1 MDYLWIALG
10 SAAGG
15 VSRALVVNWLA
26 QRLALAPIWST
37 VAVNVTG
44 SLAIGFLTAWVGRPA
59 EDGHPVRAVAGPLL
73 MTGFCGG
80 YTTFS
85 AFSLHTLQLAQ
96 SQRWWQAGANI
107 VLSLVLCLLAVGLG
121 WLAGSAG
128 RR

>member
-15 VSRALVVNWLA
+15 VSRAWAVNWLA
-26 QRLALAPIWST
+26 QRLALAPVWGT

-44 SLAIGFLTAWVGRPA
+44 SLVIGFLAAWLWRPA
-59 EDGHPVRAVAGPLL
+59 AGDQAARAVAGPLL

-85 AFSLHTLQLAQ
+85 AFSLQTLQLAQ

-107 VLSLVLCLLAVGLG
+107 MLSLVLCLLAVWLG